1 MRSLIIAALGFAAL
15 PAMLSAQTFRAA
27 NYLDVVPLKG
37 GAFEVIETRAAGPR
51 AIWCA
56 AADYAERRLGAKGRV
71 YLYKGHGPSQT
82 VRGRKSVAFTTD
94 ASSLSQGPSQS
105 YTLST
110 TQIGVGLPI
119 AHAIQF
125 CSDVDYDLSDI
136 IFRRN

>member
-1 MRSLIIAALGFAAL
+1 MRPLTIAAIAFAVL
-15 PAMLSAQTFRAA
+15 PAVLNAQTFRAV

-56 AADYAERRLGAKGRV
+56 AADYAERRLGGKGRV

-82 VRGRKSVAFTTD
+82 VGGRKSVAFTTD
-94 ASSLSQGPSQS
+94 ANNLSQGPSQS
-105 YTLST
+105 YSLSIS
-110 TQIGVGLPI
+110 QIGVGLPI

-125 CSDVDYDLSDI
+125 CGDVDYDLSDI